1 MDLNFRTTDS
11 IRAVNQLIDRLLLLN
26 PSDKQLPASS
36 VVMSTARLP
45 VFVVILRTELMAI

>member
-11 IRAVNQLIDRLLLLN
+11 IRAVNQLNDRLLLLN

>member
-11 IRAVNQLIDRLLLLN
+11 IRAVNQLNDRLLLLN

-36 VVMSTARLP
+36 VVMSTARVP

>member
-11 IRAVNQLIDRLLLLN
+11 IRAVNQLNDRLLLLN

-36 VVMSTARLP
+36 MVMSTARLP